1 MIGTGRDVG
10 GFKTPIKDQGG
21 KLGPEHSDWYWNPN
35 RIGAR
40 PAPAWFQ
47 ERLREVDPDGFVD
60 VRWNPIRE
68 RWAAFYRKPS
78 FSHQLCQGWT
88 LLMKV
93 EYPDGGYMPLDE
105 RLLAALYAASGRRW
119 GNGREYFLAI
129 EREIEREREQRDRA
143 RTQEAID
150 LAMPTFE
157 HSQISVS
164 MRGKSRGDKF
174 ATYQS

>member
-1 MIGTGRDVG
+1 MMTGTARDVG
-10 GFKTPIKDQGG
+10 GFTTPVKDRSG
-21 KLGPEHSDWYWNPN
+21 KLGPEANPFFWNPN

-47 ERLREVDPDGFVD
+47 AKLREVDPDGFVD
-60 VRWNPIRE
+60 IRWNPLRE
-68 RWAAFYRKPS
+68 RWAAFYRKPG
-78 FSHQLCQGWT
+78 FSHPLCSGWT

-93 EYPDGGYMPLDE
+93 EYPNGDYMPLDE

-129 EREIEREREQRDRA
+129 EREIERDKEMKERA

-150 LAMPTFE
+150 LAMPSYE
-157 HSQISVS
+157 HSQIKNI
-164 MRGKSRGDKF
+164 GKGSKF
-174 ATYQS
+174 CDYHS